1 MSRAVRFDHVSIL
14 TKDLEESVKFYTQI
28 LRFPIIR
35 TIESKNLKIVFVDA
49 GNATIELFGLVG
61 DQAKPI
67 EEKWENVGIK
77 HIALEV
83 DDVENFYNELKSKGV
98 RFESEPTVA
107 LGGPK
112 IAFFKD
118 PNGVTIELIQWKV
131 YEPKIIWTK

>member
-1 MSRAVRFDHVSIL
+1 MSRTVRFDHVSIL